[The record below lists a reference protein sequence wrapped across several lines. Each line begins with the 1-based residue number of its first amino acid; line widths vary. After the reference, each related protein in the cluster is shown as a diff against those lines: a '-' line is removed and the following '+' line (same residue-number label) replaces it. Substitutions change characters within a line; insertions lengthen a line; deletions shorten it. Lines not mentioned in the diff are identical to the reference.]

1 MDYITK
7 KQEAYFNA
15 ARAMS
20 QLSDY
25 TQHKLGCVVVNKHKI
40 ISSGYNSR
48 IKRHRIQ
55 AELDAKK
62 FGEFCPGCLHAESSA
77 VIPLLKSGIDLSKA
91 TIYVY
96 REHKDGSTAMARPCS
111 SCHELIKRCG
121 IKKVFYT
128 TELGYAKEY
137 IQM

>member
-1 MDYITK
+1 MDCITK
-7 KQEAYFNA
+7 KQEAYFHA
-15 ARAMS
+15 AKAMS

-25 TQHKLGCVVVNKHKI
+25 SQHRLGCVVVNKHKI
-40 ISSGYNSR
+40 ISSGYNSHTR
-48 IKRHRIQ
+48 CHRVQ

-62 FGEFCPGCLHAESSA
+62 FGTYCPGRLHAEA
-77 VIPLLKSGIDLSKA
+77 DALIPLIKSGIDLSKA

-96 REHKDGSTAMARPCS
+96 REHKDGTTAMARPCS
-111 SCHELIKRCG
+111 SCQELIKKCG

-137 IQM
+137 IKM

>member
-1 MDYITK
+1 MDCITK
-7 KQEAYFNA
+7 KQEAYFHA
-15 ARAMS
+15 AKAMS

-25 TQHKLGCVVVNKHKI
+25 SQHRLGCVVVNKHKI
-40 ISSGYNSR
+40 ISSGYNSHTR
-48 IKRHRIQ
+48 CHRVQ

-62 FGEFCPGCLHAESSA
+62 FGTYCPGRLHAEA
-77 VIPLLKSGIDLSKA
+77 DALIPLIKSGIDLSKA

-96 REHKDGSTAMARPCS
+96 REHKDGTTAMARPCS
-111 SCHELIKRCG
+111 SCQELIKKCG